1 MTKATLFTQ
10 DGLLVGFRLAGHA
23 GYAASGED
31 IVCSALSAV
40 SHMTAV
46 GLTQVLG
53 LDAWVKVEEDQGRM
67 AVLVRRQQAQAAQAL
82 LRALELEL
90 GAIAQQYPHH
100 LRIIYAERREFK
112 CFS

>member
-10 DGLLVGFRLAGHA
+10 EGLLVGFRLAGHA
-23 GYAASGED
+23 GYAASGAD

-40 SHMTAV
+40 THMTAV
-46 GLTQVLG
+46 GLTQG
-53 LDAWVKVEEDQGRM
+53 LEPLVKVEDDKGRM
-67 AVLVRRQQAQAAQAL
+67 VVLVRRQQAQAAQVL

>member
-1 MTKATLFTQ
+1 M
-10 DGLLVGFRLAGHA
+10 V
-23 GYAASGED
+23 
-31 IVCSALSAV
+31 
-40 SHMTAV
+40 
-46 GLTQVLG
+46 
-53 LDAWVKVEEDQGRM
+53 
-67 AVLVRRQQAQAAQAL
+67 VLVRRQQAQAAQVL